1 MIKIGV
7 RRITCLVFLARHE
20 KTCVEEECFII
31 KTSVDRIPNLK
42 KRERESHTQSVLFE
56 FRKLKVRTQLHTPM
70 LKLVLITKDN

>member
-7 RRITCLVFLARHE
+7 RRKTCLVFLARHE

-42 KRERESHTQSVLFE
+42 KRERERVIHKVSYSN
-56 FRKLKVRTQLHTPM
+56 LK
-70 LKLVLITKDN
+70 N